1 MKSMFSYTYIFIYS
15 TLIYCTS
22 LHGPVL
28 ERLIVQRMQF
38 ENDDLMQT
46 LYFSDEERKPMNG
59 Q

>member
-1 MKSMFSYTYIFIYS
+1 MFSYAYIFIYS
-15 TLIYCTS
+15 ALTYCTS